1 MSVCEVMLDG
11 DGAEYML
18 FPICIPSSDDGF
30 EDEAETS
37 HGVAK
42 EDASKEEDAILNKRS
57 ARSASQRGGRRLVVS
72 VYSAHPMQLEEQVV
86 EPELVAE
93 LSRKVG
99 ITVAAS
105 TTGGRGP
112 TVTLMQAVLDT
123 VHNNIWL

>member
-1 MSVCEVMLDG
+1 MPNRAKKMSVCEVMLDG
-11 DGAEYML
+11 DGAVYMF

-30 EDEAETS
+30 EDEAEKS

-42 EDASKEEDAILNKRS
+42 DASREEDAILNKRS
-57 ARSASQRGGRRLVVS
+57 ARSVSQRGGRLVVS

-86 EPELVAE
+86 DPELVAE

-105 TTGGRGP
+105 TRSRADGDS
-112 TVTLMQAVLDT
+112 DT
-123 VHNNIWL
+123 SGYGHSA